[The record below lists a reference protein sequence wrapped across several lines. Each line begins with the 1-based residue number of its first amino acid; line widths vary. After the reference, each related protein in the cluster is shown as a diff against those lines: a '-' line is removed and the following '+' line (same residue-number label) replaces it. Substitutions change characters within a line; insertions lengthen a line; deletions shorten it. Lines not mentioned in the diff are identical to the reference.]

1 MKHRI
6 TAALERFS
14 RAMLAPLSY
23 LSAAGLLLVVGAL
36 LTSAPLAGVLP
47 FLRWEPVQL
56 AGRIIYKC
64 LTAVISNLSV
74 LFCTGLAAALAKRE
88 KHQAAFIALMSYL
101 VYLTAGN
108 VTLTELGLL
117 AQPDALTGLYSAG
130 QTMVLGIQT
139 VDTGVFGGIL
149 LGAGGLTRAYTKTAK
164 MALDAAGIARRC
176 VWDCVDISCSYAF
189 LERARLELAAQSGEE
204 LNAEYGAAVL
214 LHACLPQEKTAA
226 LAARLRELSAG
237 TVTPVKTGNIYRAE
251 RVEK

>member
-1 MKHRI
+1 MSRRTVI
-6 TAALERFS
+6 SAISLTLLCPFIPALATDNGNAAEV
-14 RAMLAPLSY
+14 
-23 LSAAGLLLVVGAL
+23 SAADTSQFVTALRGVEIVGVKHGLSRQTDLVSTINAIQID
-36 LTSAPLAGVLP
+36 
-47 FLRWEPVQL
+47 RENVQ
-56 AGRIIYKC
+56 
-64 LTAVISNLSV
+64 
-74 LFCTGLAAALAKRE
+74 
-88 KHQAAFIALMSYL
+88 
-101 VYLTAGN
+101 N
-108 VTLTELGLL
+108 VVCVVTR
-117 AQPDALTGLYSAG
+117 Y
-130 QTMVLGIQT
+130 
-139 VDTGVFGGIL
+139 FGGIL

-226 LAARLRELSAG
+226 LAARLQELSAG

>member
-1 MKHRI
+1 
-6 TAALERFS
+6 
-14 RAMLAPLSY
+14 
-23 LSAAGLLLVVGAL
+23 
-36 LTSAPLAGVLP
+36 
-47 FLRWEPVQL
+47 
-56 AGRIIYKC
+56 
-64 LTAVISNLSV
+64 
-74 LFCTGLAAALAKRE
+74 
-88 KHQAAFIALMSYL
+88 
-101 VYLTAGN
+101 
-108 VTLTELGLL
+108 
-117 AQPDALTGLYSAG
+117 
-130 QTMVLGIQT
+130 
-139 VDTGVFGGIL
+139 
-149 LGAGGLTRAYTKTAK
+149 

>member
-1 MKHRI
+1 MEQFLVPAGEGASEYTEKKSRFLGLIVPVTTEAETRARLEAVKKREYDARHNCWAYILHSGQKRYSDDGEPQG
-6 TAALERFS
+6 TAGQP
-14 RAMLAPLSY
+14 MLAVFDRENVQN
-23 LSAAGLLLVVGAL
+23 VVC
-36 LTSAPLAGVLP
+36 V
-47 FLRWEPVQL
+47 
-56 AGRIIYKC
+56 
-64 LTAVISNLSV
+64 
-74 LFCTGLAAALAKRE
+74 
-88 KHQAAFIALMSYL
+88 
-101 VYLTAGN
+101 
-108 VTLTELGLL
+108 VTR
-117 AQPDALTGLYSAG
+117 Y
-130 QTMVLGIQT
+130 
-139 VDTGVFGGIL
+139 FGGIL
-149 LGAGGLTRAYTKTAK
+149 LGAGGLTRAYAKTAK

>member
-1 MKHRI
+1 MSAEHYQVPDLKPGERHRAEETI
-6 TAALERFS
+6 RRSRFIVTMARVASNEEAKAFIDEVRAEHAHATHNCWAYVAGAPGDTARIGASDDGEPKGTAGRP
-14 RAMLAPLSY
+14 MLT
-23 LSAAGLLLVVGAL
+23 AL
-36 LTSAPLAGVLP
+36 LHSGVG
-47 FLRWEPVQL
+47 EI
-56 AGRIIYKC
+56 A
-64 LTAVISNLSV
+64 AV
-74 LFCTGLAAALAKRE
+74 
-88 KHQAAFIALMSYL
+88 
-101 VYLTAGN
+101 
-108 VTLTELGLL
+108 VTR
-117 AQPDALTGLYSAG
+117 Y
-130 QTMVLGIQT
+130 
-139 VDTGVFGGIL
+139 FGGIL

>member
-1 MKHRI
+1 MSAPQSYYVPVDAGEAEFTEKRSHFLGHVRRVETEAEARAFLDEMRKKYYDARHNCWCYVLHEGGVVRYGDDGEPQG
-6 TAALERFS
+6 TAGQP
-14 RAMLAPLSY
+14 MLAVFDRENVQN
-23 LSAAGLLLVVGAL
+23 VVC
-36 LTSAPLAGVLP
+36 V
-47 FLRWEPVQL
+47 
-56 AGRIIYKC
+56 
-64 LTAVISNLSV
+64 
-74 LFCTGLAAALAKRE
+74 
-88 KHQAAFIALMSYL
+88 
-101 VYLTAGN
+101 
-108 VTLTELGLL
+108 VTR
-117 AQPDALTGLYSAG
+117 Y
-130 QTMVLGIQT
+130 
-139 VDTGVFGGIL
+139 FGGIL

>member
-1 MKHRI
+1 MRPAPASRPCGKSTMMPGT
-6 TAALERFS
+6 TA
-14 RAMLAPLSY
+14 
-23 LSAAGLLLVVGAL
+23 SATGWQTGR
-36 LTSAPLAGVLP
+36 SAPRTTAS
-47 FLRWEPVQL
+47 RRARPVSP
-56 AGRIIYKC
+56 C
-64 LTAVISNLSV
+64 V
-74 LFCTGLAAALAKRE
+74 
-88 KHQAAFIALMSYL
+88 
-101 VYLTAGN
+101 
-108 VTLTELGLL
+108 VTR
-117 AQPDALTGLYSAG
+117 Y
-130 QTMVLGIQT
+130 
-139 VDTGVFGGIL
+139 FGGIL

-214 LHACLPQEKTAA
+214 LRACLPQEKTAA

>member
-1 MKHRI
+1 MAEYKTVRKNAQDQFVEKRSRFIGYACPVQTEQEALDFI
-6 TAALERFS
+6 TSKKSEHWDASHNVYAYILRDGTMRFS
-14 RAMLAPLSY
+14 DDGEPQGTAGQPMLAVFDRENVQN
-23 LSAAGLLLVVGAL
+23 VVC
-36 LTSAPLAGVLP
+36 V
-47 FLRWEPVQL
+47 
-56 AGRIIYKC
+56 
-64 LTAVISNLSV
+64 
-74 LFCTGLAAALAKRE
+74 
-88 KHQAAFIALMSYL
+88 
-101 VYLTAGN
+101 
-108 VTLTELGLL
+108 VTR
-117 AQPDALTGLYSAG
+117 Y
-130 QTMVLGIQT
+130 
-139 VDTGVFGGIL
+139 FGGIL

>member
-1 MKHRI
+1 MRKKHYDARHHCFCYRLANGTVRASDDGEPQG
-6 TAALERFS
+6 TAGQP
-14 RAMLAPLSY
+14 MLAVFDRENVQN
-23 LSAAGLLLVVGAL
+23 VVC
-36 LTSAPLAGVLP
+36 V
-47 FLRWEPVQL
+47 
-56 AGRIIYKC
+56 
-64 LTAVISNLSV
+64 
-74 LFCTGLAAALAKRE
+74 
-88 KHQAAFIALMSYL
+88 
-101 VYLTAGN
+101 
-108 VTLTELGLL
+108 VTR
-117 AQPDALTGLYSAG
+117 Y
-130 QTMVLGIQT
+130 
-139 VDTGVFGGIL
+139 FGGIL

-189 LERARLELAAQSGEE
+189 LEWARLELAAQSGEE